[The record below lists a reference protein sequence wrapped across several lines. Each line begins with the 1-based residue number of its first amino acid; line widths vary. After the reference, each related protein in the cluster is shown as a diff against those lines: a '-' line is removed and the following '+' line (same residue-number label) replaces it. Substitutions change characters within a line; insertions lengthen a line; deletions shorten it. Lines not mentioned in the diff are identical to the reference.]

1 MERKDSTV
9 KEKKFS
15 VLKIRK
21 HIADTKFKSDD
32 FVLTSLS
39 NLDANAERAD
49 LSGFVIGI
57 VYSGTVKA
65 NVDGKPMEF
74 RANDMFLIT
83 DDKRVESFRVSKA
96 CVGYLI
102 RFSRSFV
109 ENVIVDVEDYMSVYM
124 TFRSHTLLTIPERD
138 AHRLHSVATLLSE
151 VISTNDYLYTD
162 KIISSLFTTCFYTLA
177 SILDICRQSV
187 TISHSHRSSE
197 LLHAFMEMLTL
208 ECGKERS
215 VEYYAKQLGITPKY
229 LSIICRKHMNR
240 NASKI
245 IDEAVV
251 RKAKSMLMQSGL
263 SIAEVA
269 EKLNFVSQS
278 FFGKYFKQRVG
289 MSPSRFKAQR
299 F

>member
-1 MERKDSTV
+1 MERKDLIA

-21 HIADTKFKSDD
+21 HIADTKFRTDD

-39 NLDANAERAD
+39 NIENYDEHSS
-49 LSGFVIGI
+49 LSGFAIGI
-57 VYSGTVKA
+57 VHSGTVKA
-65 NVDGKPMEF
+65 TIDGSAMEF
-74 RANDMFLIT
+74 RANDMFLLT

-96 CVGYLI
+96 CVGYVI

-109 ENVIVDVEDYMSVYM
+109 ENIIVDVEDYMSVYM

-138 AHRLHSVATLLSE
+138 AHRLHSVAALLSE
-151 VISTNDYLYTD
+151 VISAQDYLYTE

-177 SILDICRQSV
+177 SILDVCRRSV

-197 LLHAFMEMLTL
+197 LLHNFMEMLTRD
-208 ECGKERS
+208 CGKERS
-215 VEYYAKQLGITPKY
+215 VEYYAKQLDITPKY

-240 NASKI
+240 NASKV
-245 IDEAVV
+245 IDEAAI